1 MEQAG
6 QVALEISTLGIV
18 LKAPRTTAGLDL
30 LIMGEIG
37 VNVQADTMEI
47 VRKS

>member
-1 MEQAG
+1 MELTGQAA
-6 QVALEISTLGIV
+6 QEISTLGIV
-18 LKAPRTTAGLDL
+18 LKAPRTTAGPDL

-37 VNVQADTMEI
+37 VNVQASTMEI